1 MRIIPYI
8 QLFCIVKEERA
19 NETQVRPAATRKER
33 EPRKPRY
40 RNVLLDSRED
50 AGGADEGTGKPGEQ
64 LG

>member
-1 MRIIPYI
+1 M
-8 QLFCIVKEERA
+8 KEEKA